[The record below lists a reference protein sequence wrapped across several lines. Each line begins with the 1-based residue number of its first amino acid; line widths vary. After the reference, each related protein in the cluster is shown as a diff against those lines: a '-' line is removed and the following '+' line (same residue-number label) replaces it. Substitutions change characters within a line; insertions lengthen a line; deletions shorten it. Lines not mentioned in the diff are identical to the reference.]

1 MDIKKENEKHKVY
14 NLFKLPIEYNDKTRT
29 IFDNLKTDLELTKN
43 IDPTKKSIYQHIL
56 NPSTNIGEQCLDK
69 WSENYTTDT
78 SFLHDTQKLYTNIYD
93 LSINKE
99 NIDKMTSIWGKIK
112 DDKNFIEKY
121 NYMSWDKLSWLN
133 QSKFYLTL
141 TSFYHITS
149 PVWNLL
155 SPLFA
160 IVFPFILL
168 KLMRVPL
175 NMEMYKKVL
184 EKQFRNHII
193 GQALTNFT
201 TVPMYK
207 KIYFLFMVWIY
218 FYNIY
223 QNIISCYRF
232 YGNIYLITDNINCIK
247 EYSELTLK
255 NIDLIL
261 FKIKNLSSY
270 KKFSIELDMYRD
282 KLYKFHKTL
291 NLLNLTGSFKQRLFD
306 MGSIMKEYY
315 TIYNNSELNNI
326 LNYSLG
332 FNGYIDNLCGL
343 RENIVNKTV
352 NACKYGYEVNFKDMY
367 HPSIEGKIIKNNVK
381 LSKNKMITG
390 PNAAG
395 KTTLLKSTIIN
406 ILFSQQMGFGYYKSA
421 TVYPYD
427 YIHCYINIPDTSA
440 RDSLFQAEAR
450 RCKNIL
456 TSIEENRQARHFCI
470 FDELFSGTNPYE
482 AISSGYGYLTY
493 ISKLNNIRF
502 MLTTHFVQL
511 CNLLDKNKNIV
522 NENMETTIIDNTPKY
537 SYKVINGISKIKGA
551 ICVLKD
557 LKYPKSILRKSEKIL
572 KKL

>member
-1 MDIKKENEKHKVY
+1 MEIKKENDKNKVY
-14 NLFKLPIEYNDKTRT
+14 NLFKLPIEYNEKTKK
-29 IFDNLKTDLELTKN
+29 IFDNLKNDLELTKN

-69 WSENYTTDT
+69 WSENYTTDIT
-78 SFLHDTQKLYTNIYD
+78 FLTDTQKLYKNIYD

-99 NIDKMTSIWGKIK
+99 NIDKMTTIWGKIK

-121 NYMSWDKLSWLN
+121 NYMSWDKLAWLN
-133 QSKFYLTL
+133 QSKFYLSL

-160 IVFPFILL
+160 LVFPFVLL
-168 KLMRVPL
+168 KIMRVPL

-184 EKQFRNHII
+184 EKQFKNHII
-193 GQALTNFT
+193 GQALTSFT

-207 KIYFLFMVWIY
+207 KVYLLFMVWIY

-223 QNIISCYRF
+223 QNVISCYRF
-232 YGNIYLITDNINCIK
+232 YRNIYLITDNINCIK

-282 KLYKFHKTL
+282 KLYKFNKSL

-306 MGSIMKEYY
+306 MGNIMKEYY
-315 TIYNNSELNNI
+315 CIYNDSELNNI

-332 FNGYIDNLCGL
+332 FNGYIDNICGL
-343 RENIVNKTV
+343 RENIISKKINQ
-352 NACKYGYEVNFKDMY
+352 CKYGHEVNFKDMY
-367 HPSIEGKIIKNNVK
+367 HPSIEGKIVKNNVK
-381 LSKNKMITG
+381 LTKNKIITG

-421 TVYPYD
+421 TLYPYD

-456 TSIEENRQARHFCI
+456 TSIEENPQARHFCI

-493 ISKLNNIRF
+493 ISKLSNIRF

-511 CNLLDKNKNIV
+511 CNLLDKNKNIA
-522 NENMETTIIDNTPKY
+522 NENMETTISNNKPIY

-557 LKYPKSILRKSEKIL
+557 LKYPKIILRKSEKIL